1 MPERAPS
8 IAPSTISRSGVK
20 LSSSPTAAQAT
31 LSPASQVPSTSYL
44 SRSAESATRRLQRV
58 ASDASF
64 SVRTPHRK
72 RKASARAAAR
82 RRTWWG
88 FGPLEAEA
96 EPPDAPDVQSLCPPS
111 TVEGSPYEEKALQAP
126 EVRNGS
132 TSRRAARGG
141 RINGVARG
149 TVAQAS
155 PLRQGW
161 GADSEAS
168 LQGLQ
173 DLTTKTADL
182 EGTTENALVPEPD
195 REVAGTVPL
204 QNPAASAGS
213 GWGWPIWNRSAPEAN
228 DTAQL
233 SLEALRLQGE
243 TPAAQGA
250 AEHSSA
256 GDGITAAPASYYDT
270 TVGLISRW
278 MPGWP
283 RIAEP
288 SDAANVTALDTAEVK
303 QPPPALTP
311 AEQVKAEALARPA
324 HAPIQTPELEA
335 RKAVLNSATKSGW
348 ISYFSSRSAHTAS
361 HRVGDAPDG
370 PEVMEIDFEGSTEDG
385 TPANAAGLRPASR
398 NFGRP
403 RGASGPAPP
412 GNGDGDGGAGRK
424 KKDKLDN
431 ATPTNGAPTSSRLQS
446 GPPGLAHKLSRG
458 SLKGSEPSRSSIAG
472 KGPTAGGKAGETP
485 VEVARREA
493 AESENRLPRTWA
505 VMGLKERAKSRGCRE
520 ADKVVVI
527 GIHGWFSVGPL
538 AKWFGEPTGTS
549 TKLATMMADSVKRH
563 YEGAGLEPPSTEHGH
578 LTVIPLQGDGKV
590 ADRIDK
596 LYAALLAQQQWV
608 QAVKDAD
615 VLFIAA
621 HSQGCVVATHL
632 LARLL
637 EQGTVQPSRTR
648 TALLAIAGINH
659 GPFNSLRS
667 GVSNYYLNAFETPAA
682 KELFE
687 YQSSSSTCSRQYSSA
702 QRIVLDK
709 GVKVAYVASVD
720 DQVVPLYSA
729 LNSSTSHP
737 SIVRALYVD
746 SRAFP
751 RVDFLTNLLA
761 FCVGVRN
768 AGLPDHGLL
777 SLLSASVA
785 GSLYAGEGHSKCY
798 EEPLTYDFAAR
809 YLLET
814 TSPLRPPTLLVGES
828 APPAPIFET
837 FEPQRWNPYS
847 LPRSLRGKEVLVAA
861 SVVTDGRPLSHSDE
875 RKLTAW

>member
-1 MPERAPS
+1 
-8 IAPSTISRSGVK
+8 
-20 LSSSPTAAQAT
+20 
-31 LSPASQVPSTSYL
+31 
-44 SRSAESATRRLQRV
+44 
-58 ASDASF
+58 
-64 SVRTPHRK
+64 
-72 RKASARAAAR
+72 
-82 RRTWWG
+82 
-88 FGPLEAEA
+88 
-96 EPPDAPDVQSLCPPS
+96 
-111 TVEGSPYEEKALQAP
+111 
-126 EVRNGS
+126 
-132 TSRRAARGG
+132 
-141 RINGVARG
+141 
-149 TVAQAS
+149 
-155 PLRQGW
+155 
-161 GADSEAS
+161 
-168 LQGLQ
+168 
-173 DLTTKTADL
+173 
-182 EGTTENALVPEPD
+182 
-195 REVAGTVPL
+195 
-204 QNPAASAGS
+204 
-213 GWGWPIWNRSAPEAN
+213 
-228 DTAQL
+228 
-233 SLEALRLQGE
+233 
-243 TPAAQGA
+243 
-250 AEHSSA
+250 
-256 GDGITAAPASYYDT
+256 
-270 TVGLISRW
+270 
-278 MPGWP
+278 
-283 RIAEP
+283 
-288 SDAANVTALDTAEVK
+288 
-303 QPPPALTP
+303 
-311 AEQVKAEALARPA
+311 
-324 HAPIQTPELEA
+324 
-335 RKAVLNSATKSGW
+335 
-348 ISYFSSRSAHTAS
+348 
-361 HRVGDAPDG
+361 
-370 PEVMEIDFEGSTEDG
+370 MEIDFEGSNEDG
-385 TPANAAGLRPASR
+385 TPANAAGLRPASQ

-403 RGASGPAPP
+403 RGASGLAPP

-424 KKDKLDN
+424 KKGKLDN

-485 VEVARREA
+485 VEGSLQEGPQPDPAPPASRPLTPLTRGGRGTGGPSAPGESSSGKPPSISPPRANLILPSFEDTFDRPPRSHAPPGGLVERTLSAVTAWVGGRERKFSTSSSKLRRSSSIMEAGPAAVARREA

-505 VMGLKERAKSRGCRE
+505 VMGLKERAKSRGCKE
-520 ADKVVVI
+520 MDKVVVI

-563 YEGAGLEPPSTEHGH
+563 YEGAGLEPPSTEHGR

-637 EQGTVQPSRTR
+637 EQGTVQPNRTR

-847 LPRSLRGKEVLVAA
+847 LPWALRGILEDVAVRELYSSDIAKLLSDYARWSPSTKVLKDVQWRLEPMRLIPRPPEAQEVPRSAA
-861 SVVTDGRPLSHSDE
+861 SSVS
-875 RKLTAW
+875 KL